1 MFVFLKVLVN
11 VAPPKPTRLLT
22 EPERTAMLKH
32 EASPGTPANPSTLP
46 VTSLGDQPAVHVV
59 CEKETNLG
67 SMPVDMYLNSNN
79 VGWDAATEELL
90 LSLDKQHL
98 FPSLG
103 NNPRLELLDLDS
115 ELIQAPLASPEAL
128 SAASSMSAL
137 SRTGSVP
144 KSDYRSESIKAKL
157 ATIKQSPEIFVR
169 NEDSVEDLCEIENEI
184 HVGNSSDKMLSLNES
199 RSVGDFL
206 KKSHLLKT
214 SDINLIAHASQ
225 GSLNNLLPSTEY
237 TNSDEALD
245 KEFDRINTQVSQQD
259 NAVKESSPVSNETD
273 GNVLE
278 HKEFKIEQSENGE
291 KDADED
297 EMYERHSPVE
307 TTQYGYF
314 DPNELYS
321 AASVGYHPQQSLG
334 GAQSVKVHK
343 LPDRHTLST
352 HPPNKVLQY
361 SQSESR
367 LKGLSESYKMKR
379 STEEGDIAHL
389 EDTKNVFVHDKLP
402 QKDLKPRGSEPALNP
417 KGLSKKSSEG
427 RLYIVKEIENIT
439 SENCDTVADNSSL
452 AADNNKNATDITSC
466 EINLKENVSENVSAN
481 KSAELDH
488 TSFFTDD
495 NNSDSENNDKTC
507 LLKRKD
513 SDIEERTI
521 TEGSRPSSET
531 CHRKDNSSIG
541 RVSTLSSP
549 DEGDTRL
556 FHSNSCHSTFAS
568 STSGE
573 SEQRLSLISANSE
586 DLPIVETDV

>member
-1 MFVFLKVLVN
+1 MFVFFKVLVN

-32 EASPGTPANPSTLP
+32 EASPGTPVNPSTLP

-67 SMPVDMYLNSNN
+67 SIPVDVYLNSNN
-79 VGWDAATEELL
+79 IGWDAATEELL

-103 NNPRLELLDLDS
+103 HNPRLELLDMDS

-144 KSDYRSESIKAKL
+144 KSDHRSESIKAKL

-169 NEDSVEDLCEIENEI
+169 NEDSVEDLCEIENEM

-206 KKSHLLKT
+206 KKSHLLQT

-237 TNSDEALD
+237 SNSEEALD
-245 KEFDRINTQVSQQD
+245 RDFDRINTQVSQED
-259 NAVKESSPVSNETD
+259 NAVKESSPVSTETD
-273 GNVLE
+273 GNDSE
-278 HKEFKIEQSENGE
+278 HKKFKIEQSENGE
-291 KDADED
+291 KDED

-334 GAQSVKVHK
+334 GAESAKLHK
-343 LPDRHTLST
+343 LSDRHTLST

-389 EDTKNVFVHDKLP
+389 EDTSNVFVHDKTP
-402 QKDLKPRGSEPALNP
+402 NKELKPRGSEPALNP
-417 KGLSKKSSEG
+417 KGLSKKSSDG

-439 SENCDTVADNSSL
+439 SENCDTAADNSSL
-452 AADNNKNATDITSC
+452 AADDSKTATDITSR
-466 EINLKENVSENVSAN
+466 EKNFKENVSENMSVNNSAD
-481 KSAELDH
+481 LDH
-488 TSFFTDD
+488 TSFFAED
-495 NNSDSENNDKTC
+495 NNSDSENNDKAC
-507 LLKRKD
+507 LLKRID

-586 DLPIVETDV
+586 ELPIVETDV